1 MQRRP
6 EPATKTLAG
15 FVSGGILSNMPMPD
29 HLHDAGTGVAAAEQR
44 LDTRCP
50 AEAKDPLSDG
60 ERAYLTLLF
69 NKYRGPLHRYLSRVV
84 RSSDDVA
91 ELVQETYFRVM
102 RHAGTMRFEAVARAY
117 LFQTAANLM
126 REYYRRRTVRH
137 ADQHLPLDEIEALR
151 DEDAPERLALRDE
164 ALSCLRSAIEKMP
177 RDLRDVFVLS
187 RFRQQTYPEI
197 ASALG
202 VSTRTVERRMHQ
214 ALEFL
219 VARTRGFL

>member
-1 MQRRP
+1 
-6 EPATKTLAG
+6 
-15 FVSGGILSNMPMPD
+15 VSN
-29 HLHDAGTGVAAAEQR
+29 HLHDAETVVATAKQR
-44 LDTRCP
+44 HDVNVTSD
-50 AEAKDPLSDG
+50 AKDPLSDG

-102 RHAGTMRFEAVARAY
+102 RHAGNMRFEAAARAY

-126 REYYRRRTVRH
+126 REYYRRRTVRR
-137 ADQHLPLDEIEALR
+137 ADQHLPLDEAEVFR
-151 DEDAPERLALRDE
+151 DEDAPEKLALRAE

-177 RDLRDVFVLS
+177 QDLREVFVLS

-197 ASALG
+197 ASVLG

-219 VARTRGFL
+219 VARTRGLL